1 VRIIGG
7 KLKGRRLKTCRGNFL
22 RPTSEKIREAIFDI
36 ITPFLTDGSV
46 LDLFAG
52 TGSLGIETLSRGM
65 DRAVFIDN
73 NPRIISVLK
82 ENIINCQLESQ
93 TEVIGLP
100 VTKGLKILRSRKETF
115 KLVFLDPPYRGN
127 LAGRTLLEIGES
139 KVLTKDG
146 LVIVEHSS
154 RENIKPFY
162 GNLRL
167 DDQRQY
173 GQTIISFF
181 TH

>member
-1 VRIIGG
+1 MRIIGG

-22 RPTSEKIREAIFDI
+22 RPTSEKVREAIFDI
-36 ITPFLTDGSV
+36 IAPFLTDGLV

-52 TGSLGIETLSRGM
+52 TGGLGIEALSRGM
-65 DRAVFIDN
+65 GRAVFIDN

-93 TEVIGLP
+93 TEVMILP
-100 VTKGLKILRSRKETF
+100 VTTGLKILRSRKETF
-115 KLVFLDPPYRGN
+115 KLIFLDPPYGGN
-127 LAGRTLLEIGES
+127 LAGRTILKIGES
-139 KVLTKDG
+139 NVLTKDG

-154 RENIKPFY
+154 KENIKPFY

-173 GQTIISFF
+173 GRTIISFF